1 MSSAV
6 PQPGHQSETASQP
19 AGRSAG
25 GIGGLPTSAGPVR
38 GAPVELAARGRSEGR
53 SPYERLVAL
62 GVASSTARALVSEYG
77 SGRVLDA
84 LDAVDTLGDG
94 EVRRRAGWV
103 VAAIRQGWD
112 LADLLAERRTV
123 EARYA
128 RWERERAAR
137 DREAGRW
144 EARQAVAGRWRGAIS
159 SALDDRQLASAV
171 ERATSPMAGLGRR
184 SVPVVAAQLLAWAVA
199 AHRRNPD
206 RPLDELLAADLD
218 RPDRSSVP
226 DRLEGPLP
234 PPPAATDARD
244 DLTARLT
251 GLLARRPELARP
263 GVPDREGSPEGRVRR
278 VGEGVGH
285 GR

>member
-6 PQPGHQSETASQP
+6 PQQAHPGERASQP
-19 AGRSAG
+19 AGAVADVVG
-25 GIGGLPTSAGPVR
+25 GPRTSAGPT
-38 GAPVELAARGRSEGR
+38 ARGRREDR
-53 SPYERLVAL
+53 SPYERLAAL

-77 SGRVLDA
+77 TGRVVDA

-128 RWERERAAR
+128 RWERERGDR
-137 DREAGRW
+137 DREAARW

-159 SALDDRQLASAV
+159 SALDDRQLVSAV
-171 ERATSPMAGLGRR
+171 ERITSPTAGLGRR
-184 SVPVVAAQLLAWAVA
+184 SVPVAAAQLLAWAVM
-199 AHRRNPD
+199 AHLRAPD
-206 RPLDELLAADLD
+206 RPLAKVLAADLA
-218 RPDRSSVP
+218 RPDRPSDP
-226 DRLEGPLP
+226 GWPEGPLP
-234 PPPAATDARD
+234 RPPGATDACD

-251 GLLARRPELARP
+251 RLLARRPDLARP
-263 GVPDREGSPEGRVRR
+263 GVPDRERASEGCARGVS
-278 VGEGVGH
+278 EGVGH